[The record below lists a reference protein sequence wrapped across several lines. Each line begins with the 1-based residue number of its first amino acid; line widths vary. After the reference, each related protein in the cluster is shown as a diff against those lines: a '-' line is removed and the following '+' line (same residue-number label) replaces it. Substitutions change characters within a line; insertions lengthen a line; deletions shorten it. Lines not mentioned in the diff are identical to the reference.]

1 MSTTISDVRTM
12 NYFQADPA
20 ENPFVHLKVRRLVL
34 WLFLVALL
42 LGIAQGISASLLQ
55 IELTDAIW
63 TWILYIALMVSLCL
77 LVLQRFDRLQVQL
90 EDVVGHWRD
99 RANWLRLAGLT
110 MAVLLSSLGWFLVSF
125 YLLSLAAPS
134 LVDMLLEQVNSSSN
148 TETAFPLL
156 DSILAPIV
164 LVGIAPI
171 TEEFLFRGIIL
182 QRWATKW
189 GIRSA
194 LIASSIVFGI
204 LHANFVGL
212 SIFGL
217 VMGLLY
223 LKTRS
228 LAVPIACHALNNAIA
243 AASMFAPETEES
255 ATVTDSAWLQQNWWV
270 GLVLIAISA
279 PFLVRFIWKN
289 YPRRDAELP
298 YFGNRSQ
305 RLNSES

>member
-1 MSTTISDVRTM
+1 M
-12 NYFQADPA
+12 NHFQADPA

-34 WLFLVALL
+34 WLILISLP
-42 LGIAQGISASLLQ
+42 LGVAQGILSGLLQ
-55 IELTDAIW
+55 LEPTDAVW
-63 TWILYIALMVSLCL
+63 TWMLYIVSMVSLCL
-77 LVLQRFDRLQVQL
+77 LVLWQFDRHQVQL
-90 EDVVGHWRD
+90 EDVVGRSD
-99 RANWLRLAGLT
+99 RPNWLRLAGLT
-110 MAVLLSSLGWFLVSF
+110 VAVLLSSLGWFLVSF
-125 YLLSLAAPS
+125 YLFSLAAPS
-134 LVDMLLEQVNSSSN
+134 VVETLLEQINSNAN

-164 LVGIAPI
+164 LVVVAPI

-182 QRWATKW
+182 HRWAMKW
-189 GIRSA
+189 GIRPA
-194 LIASSIVFGI
+194 LIASSIVFGV

-228 LAVPIACHALNNAIA
+228 LLVPIACHALNNAIA
-243 AASMFAPETEES
+243 AISMFAPETEES
-255 ATVTDSAWLQQNWWV
+255 ATVTDLAWLQQNWWG

-305 RLNSES
+305 RLHPEL

>member
-1 MSTTISDVRTM
+1 M

-34 WLFLVALL
+34 WLFLLLLL
-42 LGIAQGISASLLQ
+42 LGVVQGIVASALQ
-55 IELTDAIW
+55 IELTDTIW
-63 TWILYIALMVSLCL
+63 TWILYIVVMVSLCL
-77 LVLQRFDRLQVQL
+77 LVLQQFDRHQMQL
-90 EDVVGHWRD
+90 EDFVGSRGD

-110 MAVLLSSLGWFLVSF
+110 VAVLLSSLGWFLVSF
-125 YLLSLAAPS
+125 YLFSLAAPS
-134 LVDMLLEQVNSSSN
+134 AVETLLQQINSDAN

-156 DSILAPIV
+156 DSILTPIV
-164 LVGIAPI
+164 LVVVAPI
-171 TEEFLFRGIIL
+171 TEEFVFRGIIL

-189 GIRSA
+189 GIRPA

-228 LAVPIACHALNNAIA
+228 LAVPIACHAFNNAIA
-243 AASMFAPETEES
+243 AVSMFAPEPENS
-255 ATVTDSAWLQQNWWV
+255 ATVTDLAWLQQNWWG
-270 GLVLIAISA
+270 GLVLIALSA

-298 YFGNRSQ
+298 YFRNRSQ
-305 RLNSES
+305 RLNPES

>member
-1 MSTTISDVRTM
+1 M
-12 NYFQADPA
+12 NSGQINPA

-34 WLFLVALL
+34 WLLLISLL
-42 LGIAQGISASLLQ
+42 LGIAQGILSSALQ
-55 IELTDAIW
+55 IEPTDAIW
-63 TWILYIALMVSLCL
+63 TWIIYIGLMVSLCL
-77 LVLQRFDRLQVQL
+77 LVLQQFDRLQVQL
-90 EDVVGHWRD
+90 EDVVGQWR
-99 RANWLRLAGLT
+99 RANWLRLTGLVV
-110 MAVLLSSLGWFLVSF
+110 AVLLSSLGWFLVSF

-134 LVDMLLEQVNSSSN
+134 LVDALLEQINSSST

-156 DSILAPIV
+156 DTILGPIV
-164 LVGIAPI
+164 LVGFAPI

-189 GIRSA
+189 GIRPA

-228 LAVPIACHALNNAIA
+228 LAVPIVCHALNNALA
-243 AASMFAPETEES
+243 AVSLFAPETEDS
-255 ATVTDSAWLQQNWWV
+255 ASVTDLAWLQQNWWV
-270 GLVLIAISA
+270 GLVLIAMSA
-279 PFLVRFIWKN
+279 PFLLRFIFKN

-298 YFGNRSQ
+298 YFLNRSQ
-305 RLNSES
+305 RLDGEA